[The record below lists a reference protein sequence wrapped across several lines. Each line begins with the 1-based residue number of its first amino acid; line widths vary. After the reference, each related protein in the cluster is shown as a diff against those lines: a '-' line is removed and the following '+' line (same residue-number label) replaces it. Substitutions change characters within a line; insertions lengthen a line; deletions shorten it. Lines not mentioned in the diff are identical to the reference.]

1 MAASVEP
8 SAPTQFLQVT
18 GMVTP
23 DVLVDDEEY
32 AEVTQPSWQI
42 LSDMSVTQSVQAA
55 SSLITELHIHHHKD
69 LNIHKL

>member
-42 LSDMSVTQSVQAA
+42 LSDMSVTQSVLAA